1 MSGPEM
7 GCCSGWPEME
17 CPVMPQIQLP
27 VFPSGTTHI
36 TAELAF
42 ERRGDQVVYFNG
54 HLPVFTHQV
63 SDVAS
68 FRLFTTQLLINGT
81 ASNGDI
87 VRAFGVPLRT
97 LKRYRQRYRERG
109 AKSFYEAAAK
119 RKGSRLNGERLVEV
133 QRLLEE
139 GLSVAEVSRRSGV
152 LGSTLHKAIGDGR
165 LRHEKKREAGRARWR
180 RGPEPRGARVNG
192 A

>member
-1 MSGPEM
+1 
-7 GCCSGWPEME
+7 
-17 CPVMPQIQLP
+17 MPQIQLP
-27 VFPSGTTHI
+27 VFPSGTTLI

-42 ERRGDQVVYFNG
+42 ARRGEQVVYFNG
-54 HLPVFTHQV
+54 HLPVFTHPV

-97 LKRYRQRYRERG
+97 VKRYRQRYRERG
-109 AKSFYEAAAK
+109 PKSFYEPAAK
-119 RKGSRLNGERLVEV
+119 RKGSRLNGERLAEV
-133 QRLLEE
+133 QRLLDE
-139 GLSVAEVSRRSGV
+139 GLSVAEVGRQSGV
-152 LGSTLHKAIGDGR
+152 LESTVHKAIGDGR
-165 LRHEKKREAGRARWR
+165 LRREKKRARSRAKRWR
-180 RGPEPRGARVNG
+180 GAEFPGPRVNG